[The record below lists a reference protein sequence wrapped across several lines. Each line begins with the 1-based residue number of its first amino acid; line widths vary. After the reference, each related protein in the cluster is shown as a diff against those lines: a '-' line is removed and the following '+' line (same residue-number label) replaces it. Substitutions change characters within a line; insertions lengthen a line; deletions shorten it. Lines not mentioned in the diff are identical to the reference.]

1 MPNSNVC
8 RNLLSAEQLD
18 QLLRGVSLTPGRGY
32 AVRVHRA
39 AEQPER
45 YPVALRNVGALAGE
59 FGWLRRL
66 WNLVW

>member
-1 MPNSNVC
+1 MANSDES
-8 RNLLSAEQLD
+8 RDFLSAEELD
-18 QLLRGVSLTPGRGY
+18 RAFRGVSLTLGRGY

-39 AEQPER
+39 AEQTER
-45 YPVALRNVGALAGE
+45 FPVELRNVGALAGE